1 MKNQQRQLSIKNILL
16 VGSCLFLPIVATY
29 AQSLPVGVTA
39 KPIYDT
45 TKAGLSFKKDQLSI
59 VGMYEVPGKVK
70 HFLVVGYFG
79 YMWTLYPDT
88 TKADTIASWGPIK
101 RYTRTQVADFNT
113 WVMKGW
119 EFGALGGA
127 FDPNFAANHYF
138 YVIYNKFPNP
148 SQYKGG
154 LKPSNNN
161 DGPGNPGAL
170 VVIDRY
176 KMSPDFKTVAR
187 DTEMIRILHGTG
199 YGSSNMIF
207 GSDGLAYISTDAYD
221 ASSWDSTIFAR
232 KILRVDFSKQDA
244 GKMYH
249 IPTDNP
255 WYNAA
260 NPLVKKEVYA
270 FGFRNSYSMSYNYLT
285 GKLYAAETGQGTW
298 EEINNILPGKNYGWN
313 NGGDASVFKG
323 NSLGI
328 EGPCNVGNSLSNTV
342 AGGAFT
348 ATSNVTGEVASYMVP
363 YTRTITGTSYNGVY
377 DCTKFQ
383 NPTWY
388 FGHSPTGNFG
398 LANSYAIGANVG
410 NISPVFRGATSSP
423 FYGYM
428 FISDINH
435 NHFLAVKTDGA
446 TPIDVGQFPAAYKY
460 VSGGDRLH
468 DGITT
473 WSEDSYGNLY
483 PILMSSSSSGAFDW
497 HDIFMLSHNMLTP
510 LTTPRDQVLPT
521 QTHWNAFRAEHKN
534 VKLVVNAKAGMPLEI
549 PKGYSR
555 VEIFNIDGKQ
565 VWSHVGEASDL
576 RVPQGLGNGILE
588 VRFLP

>member
-1 MKNQQRQLSIKNILL
+1 MKNQQRLLSIKNILL
-16 VGSCLFLPIVATY
+16 ASSCLFLPVVASHG
-29 AQSLPVGVTA
+29 QSLPVGVSA

-45 TKAGLSFKKDQLSI
+45 TKAGLSFKKDELPI
-59 VGMYEVPGKVK
+59 VGMYEVPGKPK

-88 TKADTIASWGPIK
+88 TKADVTMPWGPVK
-101 RYTRTQVADFNT
+101 NYTRTQVADFNM

-119 EFGALGGA
+119 EFGALGGG
-127 FDPNFAANHYF
+127 FDPNFATNHFF
-138 YVIYNKFPNP
+138 YVIYNKYPNV
-148 SQYKGG
+148 SQYYAGVKQ
-154 LKPSNNN
+154 KNEAN
-161 DGPGNPGAL
+161 DGPLNPGAL

-199 YGSSNMIF
+199 YGSSNMLF
-207 GSDGLAYISTDAYD
+207 GSDGMAYITTDAYD
-221 ASSWDSTIFAR
+221 ASSWDSTILAR
-232 KILRVDFSKQDA
+232 KILRIDFSKQDA

-255 WYNAA
+255 WYMAT

-270 FGFRNSYSMSYNYLT
+270 FGFRNTYSMSFNFLT
-285 GKLYAAETGQGTW
+285 GKLYAAETGQSTW

-313 NGGDASVFKG
+313 NGGDRAAFGG
-323 NSLGI
+323 NSQGI
-328 EGPCNVGNSLSNTV
+328 EGPCHVGGALSNTV
-342 AGGAFT
+342 AGGGFT
-348 ATSNVTGEVASYMVP
+348 SKSNFNGDSVSNMLP
-363 YTRTITGTSYNGVY
+363 YKRIITGTSYNGVY
-377 DCTKFQ
+377 DCSKFQ

-388 FGHSPTGNFG
+388 FGHSASGNFG
-398 LANSYAIGANVG
+398 LANSYPIGANVG

-428 FISDINH
+428 FISDIRH
-435 NHFLAVKTDGA
+435 GHYLAVKDPGGA
-446 TPIDVGQFPAAYKY
+446 PVDVGQFPASYAFT
-460 VSGGDRLH
+460 GDH
-468 DGITT
+468 DHNGTTT

-483 PILMSSSSSGAFDW
+483 PILLSSSASGAFAW

-510 LTTPRDQVLPT
+510 LATPRDQVLPT
-521 QTHWNAFRAEHKN
+521 QTQWNAFRSEHKN
-534 VKLVVNAKAGMPLEI
+534 VKLVVNAKAGMPLEM

-555 VEIFNIDGKQ
+555 VEIFNIDGKK